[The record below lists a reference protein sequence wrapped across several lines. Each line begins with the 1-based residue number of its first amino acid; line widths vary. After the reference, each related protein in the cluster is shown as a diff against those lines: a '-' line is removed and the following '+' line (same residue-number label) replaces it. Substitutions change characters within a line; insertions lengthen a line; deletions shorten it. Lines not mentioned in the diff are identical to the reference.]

1 MKKGSEFLHF
11 NFFVVAM
18 DNNASYAEETCVS
31 SPASGTSAASL
42 PPHSERMRAMR
53 ELAISLIHDHGIPS
67 DIDRLSILRKDNDRM
82 KLKLNERELQQ
93 LLWEARRLGGERPMP
108 LMGGC
113 EILTPSTEWWL
124 DEIIQAG
131 VINLLVAMPKTGKTR
146 FVIRLIKALVYGEK
160 LFLDRTL
167 NWKKPSVLILGN
179 DQTAREWAVL
189 LRVNGLIDERNV
201 LTEKIST
208 IFCKESSEYID
219 EQGIAHMHGWAK
231 NNSNGIIL
239 IDSLATCMPSNGV
252 SENDPEFVQP
262 LALLQE
268 KVAPYGATII
278 LIHHT
283 SKTES
288 SKGVV
293 ASRGTSALPALCSQ
307 ILYLRHD
314 EADCLDEN
322 GKKLILT
329 TESRAAQSVELYL
342 TMDKQGEWSAK
353 SSDTLWKERQHKKT
367 LDKLNTRQ
375 RETYEQLVLSATEG
389 ITAKGLA
396 LVVNFDGGDE
406 ERKARASLEQLVKFK
421 LAKKKEFSYQ
431 GSGGRGVVFYDAT
444 IKDVLI
450 LKAGEEA
457 PEDEEAPEGVETLS
471 NGSIPDE
478 EDCPF

>member
-11 NFFVVAM
+11 NFLIVAM
-18 DNNASYAEETCVS
+18 NNISSCAEATSVS
-31 SPASGTSAASL
+31 SAASGTSAASL

-53 ELAISLIHDHGIPS
+53 ELAINLIHSQGIPS
-67 DIDRLSILRKDNDRM
+67 DIDRLSILRKENDRL
-82 KLKLNERELQQ
+82 KLKLNERELQK
-93 LLWEARRLGGERPMP
+93 LLWEARRSGGERPLP

-113 EILTPSTEWWL
+113 EILLPSTEWWL
-124 DEIIQAG
+124 DGIIQAG

-146 FVIRLIKALVYGEK
+146 FVMRLIKALIHGEK

-167 NWKKPSVLILGN
+167 NWKEPSVLILGN
-179 DQTAREWAVL
+179 DQTAHEWAVL
-189 LRVNGLIDERNV
+189 LRANGLIHERNV

-219 EQGIAHMHGWAK
+219 EQGITRMHGWAK
-231 NNSNGIIL
+231 NNRNGIIL

-268 KVAPYGATII
+268 KVSPYGATII
-278 LIHHT
+278 VIHHT

-314 EADCLDEN
+314 EEDCLDEN

-342 TMDKQGEWSAK
+342 TMDKKGEWSAK

-367 LDKLNTRQ
+367 LDKLNSRQ
-375 RETYEQLVLSATEG
+375 REAYEQLVLSATAG

-396 LVVNFDGGDE
+396 LIVNFDGGDE
-406 ERKARASLEQLVKFK
+406 ERKARTSLEQLVKFK

-431 GSGGRGVVFYDAT
+431 GSGGRGVIFYDVNV
-444 IKDVLI
+444 KDVEI
-450 LKAGEEA
+450 LKVGGEA

>member
-1 MKKGSEFLHF
+1 MNK
-11 NFFVVAM
+11 
-18 DNNASYAEETCVS
+18 NASYAEVTSGS
-31 SPASGTSAASL
+31 SAASGTSAASL

-53 ELAISLIHDHGIPS
+53 ELAISLIHDQGIPS
-67 DIDRLSILRKDNDRM
+67 DIDRLSILRKDNDGM
-82 KLKLNERELQQ
+82 KLKLNERELQK

-113 EILTPSTEWWL
+113 EILLPSTEWWL

-146 FVIRLIKALVYGEK
+146 FVIRIIKALLHDEK
-160 LFLDRTL
+160 YFLERSL
-167 NWKKPSVLILGN
+167 NWMKPSILILGN

-189 LRVNGLIDERNV
+189 LKGNGLIDENLV
-201 LTEKIST
+201 LTEKIT
-208 IFCKESSEYID
+208 AIYCKESPEYVD
-219 EQGIAHMHGWAK
+219 DQGVARIHGWAK
-231 NNSNGIIL
+231 YNVGGIIL

-278 LIHHT
+278 VIHHT

-314 EADCLDEN
+314 EEDCLDEN

-353 SSDTLWKERQHKKT
+353 SSDTLRKERQHKKT
-367 LDKLNTRQ
+367 VDNLNSRQ

-396 LVVNFDGGDE
+396 LVVNFDGGDV

-431 GSGGRGVVFYDAT
+431 GSGGRGIVFYDAT
-444 IKDVLI
+444 IKDVEI
-450 LKAGEEA
+450 LKVGEEV
-457 PEDEEAPEGVETLS
+457 PEDEEAPEGEETLS
-471 NGSIPDE
+471 NGSIQDE
-478 EDCPF
+478 EACPF

>member
-1 MKKGSEFLHF
+1 MNHQAIDAGT
-11 NFFVVAM
+11 
-18 DNNASYAEETCVS
+18 TCVS
-31 SPASGTSAASL
+31 SGASGASL
-42 PPHSERMRAMR
+42 PAHGKRMSALR
-53 ELAISLIHDHGIPS
+53 ELAVSLINDQVIPS
-67 DIDRLSILRKDNDRM
+67 DIDRLSILRKQNEEL
-82 KLKLNERELQQ
+82 KLKLNERELQK
-93 LLWEARRLGGERPMP
+93 LLWEARRLDGERPMP

-113 EILTPSTEWWL
+113 EILLPSTEWWL

-146 FVIRLIKALVYGEK
+146 FVIRIIKALLHDEK
-160 LFLDRTL
+160 HFLERSL
-167 NWKKPSVLILGN
+167 NWKKPSILILGN

-189 LRVNGLIDERNV
+189 LRGNGLIDENLV

-208 IFCKESSEYID
+208 IFCKESPEYVD
-219 EQGIAHMHGWAK
+219 DQGVARIHGWAK
-231 NNSNGIIL
+231 YNVGGIVL

-268 KVAPYGATII
+268 KVAPYGVTII
-278 LIHHT
+278 VIHHT

-314 EADCLDEN
+314 EEDYLDEN

-342 TMDKQGEWSAK
+342 TMDKKGEWSAK
-353 SSDTLWKERQHKKT
+353 SSDTLRKERQHKKT
-367 LDKLNTRQ
+367 VDKLNSRQ
-375 RETYEQLVLSATEG
+375 RQAYEQLVVSATEG

-396 LVVNFDGGDE
+396 MIVNFDGGDE

-421 LAKKKEFSYQ
+421 LAIKKDFSYQ
-431 GSGGRGVVFYDAT
+431 GCGGRGVVFYDAT

-450 LKAGEEA
+450 LKAGGEA
-457 PEDEEAPEGVETLS
+457 PEDEEAAEGVEILS

-478 EDCPF
+478 EVCPF

>member
-1 MKKGSEFLHF
+1 MHQQAIDAGT
-11 NFFVVAM
+11 
-18 DNNASYAEETCVS
+18 TCVS
-31 SPASGTSAASL
+31 SAASGTSAASL
-42 PPHSERMRAMR
+42 PPHDKRMRALR
-53 ELAISLIHDHGIPS
+53 ELATRLIHDQSIPS
-67 DIDRLSILRKDNDRM
+67 DIDRLSILRKQNEEL
-82 KLKLNERELQQ
+82 KLKLNERELQK
-93 LLWEARRLGGERPMP
+93 LLWEARRLDGERPMP
-108 LMGGC
+108 LIGGC
-113 EILTPSTEWWL
+113 EILLPSTEWWL

-146 FVIRLIKALVYGEK
+146 FIIRIIKALLHDEK
-160 LFLDRTL
+160 HFLERSL
-167 NWKKPSVLILGN
+167 NWKKPSILILGN

-189 LRVNGLIDERNV
+189 LRGNGLINENLV

-208 IFCKESSEYID
+208 IFCKESPEYVD
-219 EQGIAHMHGWAK
+219 GQGITRIHGWAK
-231 NNSNGIIL
+231 YNIGGIIL

-278 LIHHT
+278 VIHHT

-314 EADCLDEN
+314 EEDCLDDN

-342 TMDKQGEWSAK
+342 TMNKKGEWSAK
-353 SSDTLWKERQHKKT
+353 SSDTLRKERHHKKT
-367 LDKLNTRQ
+367 VDKLNSRQ
-375 RETYEQLVLSATEG
+375 REAYEQLVLSATEG

-396 LVVNFDGGDE
+396 LVVSFDGGDE
-406 ERKARASLEQLVKFK
+406 ERKARASLDQLVKFK

-431 GSGGRGVVFYDAT
+431 GSGGRGVVFYDSSIRGEDYLT
-444 IKDVLI
+444 MVPEVPEVPEPLI
-450 LKAGEEA
+450 R
-457 PEDEEAPEGVETLS
+457 DE
-471 NGSIPDE
+471 IE
-478 EDCPF
+478 EDTDVPF